1 MQNKG
6 TNMRLSR
13 EAKKVKKDFEN
24 QIKKHGKISDNYVC
38 CPDLEDPLT
47 WWYVIFGLEGYFEGG
62 YYFGKVVCPQDYP
75 ARPPYITV
83 LTKNGHFVA
92 GEKVCL
98 SITDYHPESWN
109 PAWTVT
115 HVILGMI
122 SFWLGGEETAGSQYY
137 YGKDGMNVYQ
147 EKKHAC
153 IDFAM
158 KSRESVLNEPKYKDC
173 LEYYSEF
180 IGIKNEIDVPAWKT
194 FKEEAEKLK
203 IAAEEKAKLEAIKAE
218 KRAKWE
224 AERKL
229 KEEEEARKLKEEAEA
244 KAKAEALIRAAE
256 RQEAQDKEKVAN
268 ALKNAYD
275 GIQALFKEQESEDEQ
290 KSICALFDEEV
301 IEEPELAPMV
311 MRKVNSTPA

>member
-1 MQNKG
+1 MNKFTSFIFLTDPKKYKLPRLLFVLSIKKTKNKNMQNKG

-13 EAKKVKKDFEN
+13 EAKKVKKDFDN
-24 QIKKHGKISDNYVC
+24 QIKKHGKITDNYVC

-47 WWYVIFGLEGYFEGG
+47 WWYVIFGLEGDFEGG

-137 YGKDGMNVYQ
+137 YGKDGMNKHQ
-147 EKKHAC
+147 EKN
-153 IDFAM
+153 M
-158 KSRESVLNEPKYKDC
+158 L
-173 LEYYSEF
+173 
-180 IGIKNEIDVPAWKT
+180 
-194 FKEEAEKLK
+194 
-203 IAAEEKAKLEAIKAE
+203 
-218 KRAKWE
+218 
-224 AERKL
+224 
-229 KEEEEARKLKEEAEA
+229 
-244 KAKAEALIRAAE
+244 ALIS
-256 RQEAQDKEKVAN
+256 Q
-268 ALKNAYD
+268 
-275 GIQALFKEQESEDEQ
+275 
-290 KSICALFDEEV
+290 
-301 IEEPELAPMV
+301 
-311 MRKVNSTPA
+311 